1 MLCEILF
8 IHKVIFPMFTH
19 YFMLF
24 FVQYTRVQS
33 IVFQRDRR
41 RFCNKIIFDCRERQ
55 CTYVHIK
62 SIQTIELHTSTRD
75 MVAGVIDHIQKI
87 CKSYKWYE
95 SNIDVSMIHISTFQ
109 IYFNQERRNSEYTHN
124 KHFQKKKKDFFPDLN
139 GLPARKK
146 NWHQQ
151 TKS

>member
-1 MLCEILF
+1 
-8 IHKVIFPMFTH
+8 MFTH

-24 FVQYTRVQS
+24 FVQYIRVQS

-62 SIQTIELHTSTRD
+62 SIQTIELHTSTRGAAAE
-75 MVAGVIDHIQKI
+75 VTDHIQKI

-95 SNIDVSMIHISTFQ
+95 SNIDVSMIHILLLE
-109 IYFNQERRNSEYTHN
+109 IYFI
-124 KHFQKKKKDFFPDLN
+124 KKGGTANTLITSISKRKKRLFFPIQMD
-139 GLPARKK
+139 PREKKVKK
-146 NWHQQ
+146 NRHQQ

>member
-1 MLCEILF
+1 
-8 IHKVIFPMFTH
+8 MFTH

-62 SIQTIELHTSTRD
+62 SIQTIELHTSTRGAAAE
-75 MVAGVIDHIQKI
+75 VTDHIQKI

-95 SNIDVSMIHISTFQ
+95 SNIDVSMIHILLLE

-124 KHFQKKKKDFFPDLN
+124 KHFQKKKKIIFSDSN
-139 GLPARKK
+139 GPPREKSKKK
-146 NWHQQ
+146 NRHQQ
-151 TKS
+151 TTS